1 MTGTRTNGAS
11 APDRRRCRGDRGAT
25 FVALVMATGIV
36 LILVTGILQVIVFQ
50 YGKGAVRA
58 ALDEAARSAAR
69 SPTSVETCQERA
81 ANVLGDLLGGAM
93 GDGVEVSCVED
104 ADRVTVTANVHF
116 DGWFGS
122 LTDYDATL
130 AASAAKEDR

>member
-1 MTGTRTNGAS
+1 MTSTSDPREA
-11 APDRRRCRGDRGAT
+11 APGRRCRGDRGAT
-25 FVALVMATGIV
+25 FVALVMATGVVLVIV
-36 LILVTGILQVIVFQ
+36 TAIMQVIVFQ

-69 SPTSVETCQERA
+69 SSITVETCQARA
-81 ANVLGDLLGGAM
+81 ANALGDLLGGAM
-93 GDGVEVSCVED
+93 GEGVQVACIDEP
-104 ADRVTVTANVHF
+104 DRVTVTANVHF

-130 AASAAKEDR
+130 TASAAKEDR